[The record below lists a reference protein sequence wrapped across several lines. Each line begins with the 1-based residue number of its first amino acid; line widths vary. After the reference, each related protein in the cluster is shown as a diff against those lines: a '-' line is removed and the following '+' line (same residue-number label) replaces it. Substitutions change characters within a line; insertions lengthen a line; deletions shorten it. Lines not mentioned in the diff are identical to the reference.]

1 VPEKNSGAAGR
12 SSPVQVRDAR
22 RCARNWC
29 APEWDQIN
37 LVRRQRPLPVA
48 MRAASRVAG
57 GTLVALHEVIF
68 QAALLRSPGLIF
80 SFQTIEEAS

>member
-1 VPEKNSGAAGR
+1 
-12 SSPVQVRDAR
+12 
-22 RCARNWC
+22 
-29 APEWDQIN
+29 
-37 LVRRQRPLPVA
+37 